1 MLFVY
6 RSNSQK
12 ELLRRLCSVL
22 AGATENILQPDWIVI
37 GNYGISRWI
46 QLQMTQVQGI
56 SANLKFFF
64 PNQFLQQL
72 FQLLPKEF
80 ISDKLLLGEEDWNWK
95 MLELL
100 LQFYEEKNEFNNYL
114 QKQNSKFFSLPK
126 FFLSA
131 SNIFTKR
138 RRKIF
143 VFKNIGIKKS
153 ILLKKIS

>member
-56 SANLKFFF
+56 SANLKFFSQTNF
-64 PNQFLQQL
+64 YSNFFNCYLKNLFL
-72 FQLLPKEF
+72 
-80 ISDKLLLGEEDWNWK
+80 IN
-95 MLELL
+95 
-100 LQFYEEKNEFNNYL
+100 
-114 QKQNSKFFSLPK
+114 FF
-126 FFLSA
+126 
-131 SNIFTKR
+131 
-138 RRKIF
+138 
-143 VFKNIGIKKS
+143 
-153 ILLKKIS
+153 

>member
-100 LQFYEEKNEFNNYL
+100 L
-114 QKQNSKFFSLPK
+114 KF
-126 FFLSA
+126 SA
-131 SNIFTKR
+131 LIRVLKEAKTNPTIAL
-138 RRKIF
+138 
-143 VFKNIGIKKS
+143 GIQSSERIK
-153 ILLKKIS
+153 

>member
-72 FQLLPKEF
+72 FQFISKLLPKDLF
-80 ISDKLLLGEEDWNWK
+80 LIN
-95 MLELL
+95 
-100 LQFYEEKNEFNNYL
+100 
-114 QKQNSKFFSLPK
+114 FF
-126 FFLSA
+126 
-131 SNIFTKR
+131 
-138 RRKIF
+138 
-143 VFKNIGIKKS
+143 
-153 ILLKKIS
+153 